1 MVSATPFRRA
11 EFKSAYGPNV
21 RFERAAPIEPELD
34 DHYIV
39 IFATD
44 IYQFQPNFNGW
55 SGQTIFRS
63 AFRLS
68 LFGGAAAVGAL
79 LFTSGIPRIQHDI
92 LDKIPGMGQFYH
104 KEIHPQDNPF

>member
-11 EFKSAYGPNV
+11 EFKSAYGPK
-21 RFERAAPIEPELD
+21 
-34 DHYIV
+34 
-39 IFATD
+39 
-44 IYQFQPNFNGW
+44 YQFQPNFHGW
-55 SGQTIFRS
+55 SSQTIFRS

-92 LDKIPGMGQFYH
+92 LDKIPGMAQFYR
-104 KEIHPQDNPF
+104 KEVHPQDNPF

>member
-1 MVSATPFRRA
+1 MLTPHIR
-11 EFKSAYGPNV
+11 
-21 RFERAAPIEPELD
+21 
-34 DHYIV
+34 
-39 IFATD
+39 
-44 IYQFQPNFNGW
+44 YQFQPNFNGW

-92 LDKIPGMGQFYH
+92 LDVRLLRSWSFRSDGELTVMQKIPGMGQFYH
-104 KEIHPQDNPF
+104 KEVHPQDNPF